1 MNNKD
6 IRVNI
11 KISKDTKTFFEELS
25 KEVGAAQS
33 ALMAIALKEYIDQ
46 KKAIKEIPYILKKLE
61 EISNKGDRENATKNI
76 WHKRNNKARLETR

>member
-1 MNNKD
+1 MKNKE

-11 KISKDTKTFFEELS
+11 KISSETKTFFEELS

-46 KKAIKEIPYILKKLE
+46 KKAIKEIPFILKKLE
-61 EISNKGDRENATKNI
+61 EISNKGGKLNCNYRKKHT
-76 WHKRNNKARLETR
+76 T